1 MLGKFNYMF
10 VWNIWMYIIHCI
22 SILVLWIYQK
32 PNFNKLS
39 SFRRD
44 FYKILGVSRNAN
56 TNQIKKAYRKLAKEL
71 HPDRNTDDPKA
82 NEKFQNLGAAYEAL
96 SDADKRKLYDRGGEE
111 ALQKEGGM
119 GGGDPFS
126 SFFGDFGGKN
136 EI

>member
-10 VWNIWMYIIHCI
+10 VWNIWMYILHCI
-22 SILVLWIYQK
+22 MVLWIYQK